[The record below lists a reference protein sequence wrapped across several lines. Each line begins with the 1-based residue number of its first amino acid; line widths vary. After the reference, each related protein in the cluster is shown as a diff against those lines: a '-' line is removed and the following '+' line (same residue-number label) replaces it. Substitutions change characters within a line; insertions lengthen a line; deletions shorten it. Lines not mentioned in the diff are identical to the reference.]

1 MDRQIVE
8 GKEQN
13 EPLKLPTILFPPV
26 APSILHDRQFNLFI
40 CRTKTRRTHSISPKK
55 LHVLRSK

>member
-1 MDRQIVE
+1 MDGQIVE

-13 EPLKLPTILFPPV
+13 EPVKIPKNLFPPV
-26 APSILHDRQFNLFI
+26 APSILHERQFNLFI

-55 LHVLRSK
+55 LQVRIK